1 MARIGL
7 FPLELVLVPTERVP
21 LHVFEPRYKELI
33 GECIERGEEFGIVLA
48 KESGDIH
55 HVGTRAAVS
64 EVLQVLPDG
73 RMHVVVEGGDRFR
86 LLEVDHERSY
96 DTATVEE
103 VADVPEPPD
112 FDDLERVFSTFKRL
126 QETVGAPGEPP
137 DPSSALF
144 DFEIIGRVDFSTK
157 TKQELLELTSPR
169 TRIARLGVLLER
181 ALAALEIEQELRQRA
196 HVNGKVLPPKASGP

>member
-21 LHVFEPRYKELI
+21 LHIFEPRYKELI
-33 GECIERGEEFGIVLA
+33 GECIERDEEFGIVLA

-55 HVGTRAAVS
+55 HVGTRAAVT
-64 EVLQVLPDG
+64 EVLQILPDG
-73 RMHVVVEGGDRFR
+73 RMHVVVDGRDRFR
-86 LLEVDHERSY
+86 LLEVDHERSF

-103 VADVPEPPD
+103 VADAADPPD

-137 DPSSALF
+137 DPSSPLF

-196 HVNGKVLPPKASGP
+196 HGNGKVVPPKT